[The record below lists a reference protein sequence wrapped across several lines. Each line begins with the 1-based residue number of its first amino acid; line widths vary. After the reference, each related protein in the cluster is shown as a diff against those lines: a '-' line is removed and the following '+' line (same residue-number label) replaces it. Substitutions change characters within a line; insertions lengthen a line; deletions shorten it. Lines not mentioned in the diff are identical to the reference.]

1 LSDCYIGLI
10 MNSII
15 KVIRKLRIT
24 LLSIY
29 TRAYLRAV
37 GVELGRNVKLGCPP
51 TVFRNKSA
59 RIVLADGVC
68 LAGGTL
74 QNKVCTAGMVIAAD
88 APGACVFIGAFSG
101 ISCSVIYAVDKITI
115 GKNVNI
121 GAGCRIYDTDFHPV
135 SMESRRIHDVSK
147 IKTAAVVI
155 EDDVWLAANVTVLKG
170 VTIGKGSVIA
180 TGSVVV
186 NNIPAGVI
194 AGGVPA
200 KVLKYL

>member
-1 LSDCYIGLI
+1 MHTLI
-10 MNSII
+10 KII
-15 KVIRKLRIT
+15 RRLRII
-24 LLSIY
+24 LLAIY
-29 TRAYLRAV
+29 TRMYLRAV

-68 LAGGTL
+68 LSGGTL
-74 QNKVCTAGMVIAAD
+74 QNKVCTEGLVIAAD
-88 APGACVFIGAFSG
+88 APGASVFIGEHSG
-101 ISCSVIYAVDKITI
+101 VSCSVIYAVDRITI
-115 GKNVNI
+115 GRHVNI

-135 SMESRRIHDVSK
+135 SMEPRRIHDVSK
-147 IKTAAVVI
+147 IKSAPVII

-170 VTIGKGSVIA
+170 VMIGKGSVIA

-200 KVLKYL
+200 RVLKYL